1 MLDKLSGITT
11 FVRELQAVN
20 AYLPMLVTLSGIATL
35 VRPLQLRNA
44 ASPMLMTL
52 SGSEML
58 VSAVAATNAP
68 SPITFKPL
76 PSIVTFVS
84 LAVRLNPYVPI
95 VSTLFGMTTVSR

>member
-1 MLDKLSGITT
+1 
-11 FVRELQAVN
+11 
-20 AYLPMLVTLSGIATL
+20 MLVSCTQSSNA
-35 VRPLQLRNA
+35 LR
-44 ASPMLMTL
+44 PMLMTL

-68 SPITFKPL
+68 PPITFKPL